1 MEQKDYRLAAIMYTD
16 IVGFSRMMER
26 DEAGTLKLLEIH
38 NKIILDIAAKRHGTV
53 IKTIGDAFLIDFR
66 NTVEALQC
74 AMEVQD
80 ALYEYNKL
88 NTAMPLLLRIGV
100 HLGDI
105 YFYENDA
112 LGEGINIAARLQSFA
127 RPGTICFS
135 QDVYNQVLNKI
146 DFRAEKLGKVSLKNI
161 TKEIHAYEIVSA
173 NVEFDP
179 DATKPHPGYK
189 PDSESLNV
197 PTAPARTFTP
207 EESQKLISD
216 LRKTILE
223 DTRTMGRRL
232 TVEEALERY
241 GDRGVEAQEVI
252 AGLAEKGILVQ
263 RRPVL
268 DTGSQQQPPSDL
280 ARDIGKAVEGIAR
293 VVQQKV
299 GEWQNSRGPGTPGA
313 PQPPRRNGD
322 TSSSTS
328 NFEFRYDGVEHKL
341 ERVAQK
347 IEQKLDRIGRKN
359 QLAYMTGGAMKD
371 LPTGKWDKDLV
382 DSDHLKPGYEELE
395 TDFNRYRERIEEKS
409 SKAAGGFIGNLFS
422 YVGVNAGLWYIYSQ
436 TNPGGFMWPAIVS
449 AAWGIGIVSHFF
461 SLLRA
466 KAKER
471 EIGKTPAIDPESLD
485 IYKKINRVRDSMA
498 SHAATVLT
506 VPTLLVLINSMTWTG
521 FWWSAIPGGII
532 ALSFLGHLAAFPAS
546 MASLKKKLFRRL
558 GVASWSELFSTGK
571 TRRTMSAAA
580 GTYAAFYQ
588 EAEAARDEI
597 IRTIKTDKNSGLD
610 KDMIPTLNK
619 YVDQVKMLTQSVN
632 EIDGIVAA
640 IPIVELRHDKLDL
653 SEKLEKAVSPAL
665 KSEYRKSI
673 DEVDRQIRA
682 SKDLAE
688 QGEVLKLRMRSSVNA
703 LKQLK
708 LDMARLKAM
717 PESNN
722 HAAIEEIRAKA
733 AELTGYMEDLKTGY
747 AESTKDPYAEL
758 EKVVAEAEERARI
771 EAEKPKPAAL
781 PESSGESG
789 GDGTTADN
797 SGR

>member
-38 NKIILDIAAKRHGTV
+38 NKIIIDIAAKRHGTV
-53 IKTIGDAFLIDFR
+53 IKTIGDAFLLDFR

-161 TKEIHAYEIVSA
+161 TKEIHAYEIVSP
-173 NVEFDP
+173 NIEFDP
-179 DATKPHPGYK
+179 DSTKPHPGYK
-189 PDSESLNV
+189 PDSE
-197 PTAPARTFTP
+197 PAEPGMPIARTFTP
-207 EESQKLISD
+207 DEAQKLITE

-223 DTRTMGRRL
+223 DTRTLGRRL

-263 RRPVL
+263 RRPVV
-268 DTGSQQQPPSDL
+268 DTSPQRPPESDI

-293 VVQQKV
+293 VIEKKV
-299 GEWQNSRGPGTPGA
+299 GEWNSSRGQNP
-313 PQPPRRNGD
+313 PQPPRRPGD
-322 TSSSTS
+322 TSTS
-328 NFEFRYDGVEHKL
+328 KSHFEFRLESAGHKVEQ
-341 ERVAQK
+341 VAQK
-347 IEQKLDRIGRKN
+347 IEQKINQASKKN
-359 QLAYMTGGAMKD
+359 QLAYMTDGAMKD
-371 LPTGKWDKDLV
+371 LPTGKWDKNLK
-382 DSDHLKPGYEELE
+382 DSDHMKPGYEELE
-395 TDFNRYRERIEEKS
+395 TNFNLYKEKVEEKS
-409 SKAAGGFIGNLFS
+409 SKSVGGFIGHFITYAS
-422 YVGVNAGLWYIYSQ
+422 VNAGLWFIYTQ
-436 TNPGGFMWPAIVS
+436 TTPGGFIWPAIVS
-449 AAWGIGIVSHFF
+449 AAWGIGLVSNFF
-461 SLLRA
+461 GLLRS

-471 EIGKTPAIDPESLD
+471 EIEKMPVIDSEALD

-506 VPTLLVLINSMTWTG
+506 VPTLLVLINAITSSG
-521 FWWSAIPGGII
+521 FWWSAIPAGII
-532 ALSFLGHLAAFPAS
+532 VLSFLGHLAAFPAS
-546 MASLKKKLFRRL
+546 IGSLKKKLFKRL
-558 GVASWSELFSTGK
+558 GVSSWGELFSTGK
-571 TRRTMSAAA
+571 TRRTMTAAA
-580 GTYAAFYQ
+580 GSYASFYQ

-597 IRTIKTDKNSGLD
+597 IRTIKADKNSGLD
-610 KDMIPTLNK
+610 KDIIPTLNK

-632 EIDGIVAA
+632 EIDGIVSA
-640 IPIVELRHDKLDL
+640 IPLVELRHDKLDL

-665 KSEYRKSI
+665 KGEYRKSI

-717 PESNN
+717 PESNS
-722 HAAIEEIRAKA
+722 HAAIEDIRAKA
-733 AELTGYMEDLKTGY
+733 AELAGYMEDLKTGY
-747 AESTKDPYAEL
+747 AESTKYPYAEL
-758 EKVVAEAEERARI
+758 EKLVAESEERARI
-771 EAEKPKPAAL
+771 DAEKPKPKAL
-781 PESSGESG
+781 PESPPSTGE
-789 GDGTTADN
+789 N
-797 SGR
+797 SSR